1 MKLINAFNQ
10 SPATTSEKI
19 IFSICTG
26 ALLLG
31 AAGVLTG
38 LKATTHHIAL
48 DILRGQDK
56 SIEVISSVSSEG
68 KPSRYVDG
76 GVNRQG
82 KRVVTAGG
90 VTCGL
95 DGALYVAELKAG
107 REPAEMTAKI
117 LEHNWQKS

>member
-1 MKLINAFNQ
+1 M
-10 SPATTSEKI
+10 
-19 IFSICTG
+19 
-26 ALLLG
+26 
-31 AAGVLTG
+31 
-38 LKATTHHIAL
+38 AL
-48 DILRGQDK
+48 DLLRSQDK
-56 SIEVISSVSSEG
+56 SIEVVSSVSSEG

-76 GVNRQG
+76 GMNKQG

-107 REPAEMTAKI
+107 REPAEMTAGI

>member
-1 MKLINAFNQ
+1 MKLIDAFNQ
-10 SPATTSEKI
+10 YSTTSEKI

-38 LKATTHHIAL
+38 LKATTHHMAL
-48 DILRGQDK
+48 DILRRQDK
-56 SIEVISSVSSEG
+56 SVEVISSVSNQG
-68 KPSRYVDG
+68 KPTRYVDG
-76 GVNRQG
+76 GANKKG

-95 DGALYVAELKAG
+95 DAALYIAELKAG
-107 REPAEMTAKI
+107 REAAEMTAKI